1 MPTASTLRR
10 RFFPG
15 DLPAWGAFATAIG
28 VLALAFLL
36 ALFSAAASEM
46 GRFWLGAG
54 AAITA
59 LGMAAWVAITIVP
72 KLARRTSLRWL
83 TYQLDYRLTREGL
96 FYLGAVAVLV
106 LAAVNTGNNL
116 LFLVLSCLLAGILV
130 SGVLSRIVLSGL
142 HLEFEL
148 PEHIFAGQAVRGR
161 MELANEKLWLPSFSL
176 SVSDGAP
183 LEKAPKTAADAEKSA
198 GMLSRPIY
206 FPHVAA
212 NASAV
217 QPVTLLFPRRGGWH
231 QEGLAISTRFPFG
244 FIEKTRR
251 MDWRA
256 EIIVY
261 PQVERTEMFPKLLA
275 LLSGEIAGFYRG
287 RGHELH
293 SLRDY
298 QPSDS
303 ARFVSWRASA
313 RTGALKVREFA
324 REDER
329 RVIIALDSF
338 CGGSAAGGNGTPV
351 DDGALRERFERA
363 VSVAASMAWHLSEI
377 EVVIQLR
384 TPRASTAMAP
394 AHEIIYSALRELAV
408 IQPEPWDREPAAAN
422 GPSAEWQSAEPPGDA
437 AGFLESLAVYPDF
450 FKVIFT
456 GRSRASIPAD
466 LWASSHIIFLDS
478 L

>member
-1 MPTASTLRR
+1 MATASGLRR
-10 RFFPG
+10 HFFTG
-15 DLPAWGAFATAIG
+15 DLPTWRAFATAIG

-59 LGMAAWVAITIVP
+59 LGMAAWVAIAIVP

-130 SGVLSRIVLSGL
+130 SGVLSRIVLSGI
-142 HLEFEL
+142 HLEFEV
-148 PEHIFAGQAVRGR
+148 PEHIFAGQTVQGL

-176 SVSDGAP
+176 SVSNGAP
-183 LEKAPKTAADAEKSA
+183 PAKAPKKAADTEKSA
-198 GMLSRPIY
+198 GMLSRPVY
-206 FPHVAA
+206 FPHIAA
-212 NASAV
+212 NASVV
-217 QPVTLLFPRRGGWH
+217 QPVRMLFPRRGAWH

-261 PQVERTEMFPKLLA
+261 PHVERTEMFSELLA
-275 LLSGEIAGFYRG
+275 LLGGEIAGFYRG

-298 QPSDS
+298 QQSDS

-338 CGGSAAGGNGTPV
+338 CGGSAVGDHGTPG
-351 DDGALRERFERA
+351 DDGVFREQFERA
-363 VSVAASMAWHLSEI
+363 VSLAASIAWHFSEI
-377 EVVIQLR
+377 EAVAQLR
-384 TPRASTAMAP
+384 TPRAATAMAS
-394 AHEIIYSALRELAV
+394 AHEMIYPALRELAI
-408 IQPEPWDREPAAAN
+408 IQPEPWDREPAVVN
-422 GPSAEWQSAEPPGDA
+422 RSSAEWQSAEPHGDA
-437 AGFLESLAVYPDF
+437 TEFLESLSADPDL
-450 FKVIFT
+450 FKIILT

-466 LWASSHIIFLDS
+466 LWASSHVIFFDS

>member
-1 MPTASTLRR
+1 MPTVSALRR

-15 DLPAWGAFATAIG
+15 DLPAWQAFATAIG

-59 LGMAAWVAITIVP
+59 LGMAAWVAVAIVP
-72 KLARRTSLRWL
+72 KMARRTSLRWL

-130 SGVLSRIVLSGL
+130 SGVLSRIVLSGI
-142 HLEFEL
+142 HLDFEL
-148 PEHIFAGQAVRGR
+148 PERIFAGQAVEGR

-176 SVSDGAP
+176 SVSDGRSTA
-183 LEKAPKTAADAEKSA
+183 KGKGDPKVTE
-198 GMLSRPIY
+198 MLSRPVY
-206 FPHVAA
+206 FPHVPA
-212 NASAV
+212 NAAVV
-217 QPVTLLFPRRGGWH
+217 QPVKLLFPRRGAWH

-251 MDWRA
+251 MEWRR
-256 EIIVY
+256 EILVY
-261 PQVERTEMFPKLLA
+261 PQIERTEMFSELLA
-275 LLSGEIAGFYRG
+275 LLGGEIAGFYRG

-298 QPSDS
+298 QQSDS

-338 CGGSAAGGNGTPV
+338 SGGSASSFAGTTA
-351 DDGALRERFERA
+351 DDTLFRERFERA
-363 VSVAASMAWHLSEI
+363 VSLAASIAWHFSEV
-377 EVVIQLR
+377 EAVAQLR
-384 TPRASTAMAP
+384 APRAATAMAP
-394 AHEIIYSALRELAV
+394 AHEMIYLALRELAI
-408 IQPEPWDREPAAAN
+408 IQPESGSFVPGSSESRAVESGEAKPN
-422 GPSAEWQSAEPPGDA
+422 GDA
-437 AGFLESLAVYPDF
+437 AGFLESLSAYPEL
-450 FKVIFT
+450 FKIILT
-456 GRSRASIPAD
+456 GRAPAMIPAN
-466 LWASSHIIFLDS
+466 LLESSHVILFDS